1 MSIDLTTVIAGGIVG
16 TIIGAMN
23 AVTSFILIRYLGRF
37 LDRAEKQLA
46 NDVKRANR
54 RQGGE

>member
-54 RQGGE
+54 RQ